1 MRQAFHGKS
10 ERSMDKV
17 FLHAGVR
24 DGVGHSECVEDG
36 IVGTKW
42 SRGDWLVE
50 GLMGWGRMPSW
61 KCEDGRMDGWTSC

>member
-36 IVGTKW
+36 IVGTKRNGVEAIGL
-42 SRGDWLVE
+42 SRD
-50 GLMGWGRMPSW
+50 
-61 KCEDGRMDGWTSC
+61 